1 MLEINA
7 TSSTL
12 FLYNGISEEDSA
24 AADLILAARAQAQ
37 AQQARKADSEAAS
50 RRLQRQHNQNVE
62 QMQGQIR
69 REQARL
75 LAAKAARYE
84 SDLQRQAAIR
94 DAHAGMLAAHM
105 ALKLVT
111 DPPAS
116 SQSTEILVT
125 SV

>member
-24 AADLILAARAQAQ
+24 AADLILAARASSQSQNTRQLDRDA
-37 AQQARKADSEAAS
+37 AARHLE
-50 RRLQRQHNQNVE
+50 RVHNRKIQ

-69 REQARL
+69 HEQARL
-75 LAAKAARYE
+75 MAARAATYE
-84 SDLQRQAAIR
+84 NDLQRQIAIR

-105 ALKLVT
+105 AFKLVSE
-111 DPPAS
+111 PPAA
-116 SQSTEILVT
+116 SQSVEILVT
-125 SV
+125 TV

>member
-12 FLYNGISEEDSA
+12 FLYNGISEEDGA

-37 AQQARKADSEAAS
+37 AQQARKDDSEAAS
-50 RRLQRQHNQNVE
+50 RRLERVHNRKVE
-62 QMQGQIR
+62 QMHSQIR

-75 LAAKAARYE
+75 LAAKAAKYDN
-84 SDLQRQAAIR
+84 DLQRQAAIR

-111 DPPAS
+111 EPPAS